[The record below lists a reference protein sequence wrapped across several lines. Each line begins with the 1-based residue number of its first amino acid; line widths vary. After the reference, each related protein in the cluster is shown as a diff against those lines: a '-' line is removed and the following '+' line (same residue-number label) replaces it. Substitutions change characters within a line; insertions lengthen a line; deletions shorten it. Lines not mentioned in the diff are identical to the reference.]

1 MTALA
6 EDLEA
11 CVASGALPEGFFAE
25 DDDEEPPAPGP
36 KPPAKPR
43 PRPAA
48 KARAGGA
55 GGGTAAG
62 RAGADGGRRR
72 RGDPAAGRGERVL
85 RRLGL
90 LPPAGSP
97 FCEAVC
103 LAGARALAA
112 R

>member
-1 MTALA
+1 VTALA
-6 EDLEA
+6 EAEA

-62 RAGADGGRRR
+62 RAGADGG
-72 RGDPAAGRGERVL
+72 DPAAGRGERVL